1 MQHVQQEVIIIII
14 NYHYHHHVGWWWVR
28 YGRAW
33 PSSSLCGGDSMDS
46 CSTPGCAV
54 ERVLAD
60 TATVTIALQIVCR

>member
-14 NYHYHHHVGWWWVR
+14 NYHYHHDVGWWWVR

-46 CSTPGCAV
+46 CSTPGCVV

-60 TATVTIALQIVCR
+60 TATVTTALQIVCR

>member
-1 MQHVQQEVIIIII
+1 MQHVQQEVLLINYHYH

-33 PSSSLCGGDSMDS
+33 LSSSLCGGDSMDS
-46 CSTPGCAV
+46 CSTPGCVV

-60 TATVTIALQIVCR
+60 TATVTTVL